1 VFKGIAEFAT
11 EQPEII
17 TGEDYQYKAGTLF
30 DQLLRVKINIFN
42 ISKINSEVRGGKA
55 PRIKRLSEYIGESY
69 FDYLVSADL
78 LQY

>member
-11 EQPEII
+11 ESPEII

-42 ISKINSEVRGGKA
+42 ISKINSRSEVAERRASSGC
-55 PRIKRLSEYIGESY
+55 PSI
-69 FDYLVSADL
+69 SARAIL
-78 LQY
+78 TT